1 MPRYVFE
8 LTATDGEDD
17 KSAYLVEFPDIL
29 AARRE
34 AQSAAFAWI
43 AYAENNGVPIE
54 LHQQF
59 NIYDEGAELVAVV
72 PFFPNSTLR
81 LLSLSGHGFGVEGG
95 SWEENRD
102 LQCAR
107 GLPAS

>member
-8 LTATDGEDD
+8 LTATDGEND

-34 AQSAAFAWI
+34 AQNAAFAWI
-43 AYAENNGVPIE
+43 EYAESNGVPIE

-59 NIYDEGAELVAVV
+59 NIYDEGSELVAVV
-72 PFFPNSTLR
+72 PFFPNSTL
-81 LLSLSGHGFGVEGG
+81 H
-95 SWEENRD
+95 
-102 LQCAR
+102 
-107 GLPAS
+107 